1 MVIIVHLIPSSA
13 VSPPTTINPSSGKT
27 DNSSD
32 STIEFRQLHVGS
44 FRNVFSTVL
53 IMAIKAT
60 YRANLLAAREEG
72 GLAGEGGWAIIAR
85 ASREIRLHRASRKS
99 RARLM
104 AAMK

>member
-1 MVIIVHLIPSSA
+1 MVIMVHLIPSSGI
-13 VSPPTTINPSSGKT
+13 SPPTINPSTGKT

-60 YRANLLAAREEG
+60 YRANLLAARG
-72 GLAGEGGWAIIAR
+72 GLAGEGVGQ
-85 ASREIRLHRASRKS
+85 
-99 RARLM
+99 
-104 AAMK
+104 